1 MSDRLA
7 DMNIEPTLKY
17 LLTRSDPFIC
27 LVKGQWGVGKTYFI
41 KKFIRENRAVIAKS
55 NFAYISLFGVS
66 SIEELIQAIFV
77 NSVSTK
83 TLDTT
88 LSDALSSDEALTTRA
103 KYLFDRA
110 KPLLTRAGGLPI
122 FGVNAMRGFTL
133 GTMAH
138 FFNRNSLI
146 VIDDL
151 ERHSAGLSVRDIL
164 GVITQLKEERG
175 CQIIIV
181 MNEDALTKDS
191 DSPYFETK
199 EKVIDRELTFEP
211 TVDEAIA
218 IGLTDYQGKNSLAA
232 NGCRKLQIANIR
244 TIQKIDATVHQFRD
258 VLDQIKIKVPE
269 TFDQQLQSTAV
280 LAVWAHW
287 ERVIDIDA
295 VENLE
300 LGDTPSVLMDVREK
314 LPEKLQQMYRL
325 LREYG
330 YGYSDDTDKMIIR
343 FVKTGVIDP
352 DEMRLRVQEN
362 DAAVAKRKRDEAIE
376 HAWEFYTKTLRPNEG
391 EVVKAVYETHLAGIE
406 DVQIGSLSQ
415 AVWVL
420 RQLGHEAEADD
431 LTDRYLNRKEPIARY
446 GQYPFR
452 EMVMDEKFLESWREA
467 TDREVVDEREIDTT
481 IRSYCGEK
489 SSTIDDIKRLS
500 HFTADDYYRWFTTAD
515 HPSVLVVAKALAR
528 LQYRLPTLEAET
540 ARVEAA
546 VRAALERIAG
556 ESRINALRL
565 RSLIAPPARPEAAA
579 DELDAEQDQEPNG

>member
-1 MSDRLA
+1 MSDRYV

-41 KKFIRENRAVIAKS
+41 KKFIRDNRAIIVKS

-66 SIEELIQAIFV
+66 SIEELTQAIFV

-88 LSDALSSDEALTTRA
+88 LSDALSSDEALSTRA

-110 KPLLTRAGGLPI
+110 KPLLARAGGLPI

-151 ERHSAGLSVRDIL
+151 ERHSAGLPVRDIL
-164 GVITQLKEERG
+164 GVITHLKEERG

-191 DSPYFETK
+191 DAPYFETK
-199 EKVIDRELTFEP
+199 EKVIDRELTIEP

-218 IGLTDYQGKNSLAA
+218 IGLTDYQDKNSLAA
-232 NGCRKLQIANIR
+232 NGCRKLQVANIR
-244 TIQKIDATVHQFRD
+244 TIQKIDAAVRQFRD
-258 VLDQIKIKVPE
+258 VLEQIQVRVPQS
-269 TFDQQLQSTAV
+269 FDQQLQSTAV

-295 VENLE
+295 LENLE
-300 LGDTPSVLMDVREK
+300 LGDTASVLMDSREK
-314 LPEKLQQMYRL
+314 LPEKLQEMYQL
-325 LREYG
+325 LREYE

-362 DAAVAKRKRDEAIE
+362 DSAVAKRTRDEAIE
-376 HAWEFYTKTLRPNEG
+376 HAWDFYTKTLRPNEG
-391 EVVKAVYETHLAGIE
+391 EVVKSLYETHLAGIE
-406 DVQIGSLSQ
+406 DVQIASLSQ

-431 LTDRYLNRKEPIARY
+431 LTDRYLDRKEPIARY
-446 GQYPFR
+446 GDYPFR
-452 EMVMDEKFLESWREA
+452 EMVIDEKFLERWREA
-467 TDREVVDEREIDTT
+467 TDREDVDERDINAT
-481 IRSYCGEK
+481 ILSYYGQK

-500 HFTADDYYRWFTTAD
+500 QFTADDYYRWFTTAD
-515 HPSVLVVAKALAR
+515 DPSLLAVVKALAR
-528 LQYRLPTLEAET
+528 LQYGLPTLEAET

-546 VRAALERIAG
+546 VRAALEQIAS
-556 ESRINALRL
+556 ESKINALRL
-565 RSLIAPPARPEAAA
+565 RSLIAPPARPKAPA
-579 DELDAEQDQEPNG
+579 DKLDAEQDQEPNR

>member
-110 KPLLTRAGGLPI
+110 KPLLARAGGLPI

-191 DSPYFETK
+191 DSSYFETK

-218 IGLTDYQGKNSLAA
+218 IGLTDYQGKNSRPLTAAA
-232 NGCRKLQIANIR
+232 NFRSR
-244 TIQKIDATVHQFRD
+244 TSVRSRR
-258 VLDQIKIKVPE
+258 
-269 TFDQQLQSTAV
+269 STPPCTSFAMS
-280 LAVWAHW
+280 WT
-287 ERVIDIDA
+287 R
-295 VENLE
+295 
-300 LGDTPSVLMDVREK
+300 SRSR
-314 LPEKLQQMYRL
+314 YR
-325 LREYG
+325 
-330 YGYSDDTDKMIIR
+330 
-343 FVKTGVIDP
+343 
-352 DEMRLRVQEN
+352 RLSTSSFN
-362 DAAVAKRKRDEAIE
+362 
-376 HAWEFYTKTLRPNEG
+376 RPLYWPCG
-391 EVVKAVYETHLAGIE
+391 R
-406 DVQIGSLSQ
+406 IGSGLS
-415 AVWVL
+415 
-420 RQLGHEAEADD
+420 
-431 LTDRYLNRKEPIARY
+431 T
-446 GQYPFR
+446 
-452 EMVMDEKFLESWREA
+452 
-467 TDREVVDEREIDTT
+467 
-481 IRSYCGEK
+481 
-489 SSTIDDIKRLS
+489 
-500 HFTADDYYRWFTTAD
+500 
-515 HPSVLVVAKALAR
+515 
-528 LQYRLPTLEAET
+528 
-540 ARVEAA
+540 
-546 VRAALERIAG
+546 
-556 ESRINALRL
+556 
-565 RSLIAPPARPEAAA
+565 
-579 DELDAEQDQEPNG
+579 